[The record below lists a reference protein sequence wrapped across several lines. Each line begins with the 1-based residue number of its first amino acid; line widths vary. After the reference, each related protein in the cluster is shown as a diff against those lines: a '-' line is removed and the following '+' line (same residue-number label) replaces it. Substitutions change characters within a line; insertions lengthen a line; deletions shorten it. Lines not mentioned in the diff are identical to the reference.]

1 MNSVNASGG
10 SISTRIRQASFDP
23 LNIEASMYFG
33 KKLTSLYG
41 REIKKATWSQIFWK
55 GLGSYSCGGGDSI
68 DFMINGSAT
77 SLQFMDYLLAFA
89 LEAIFPEVNLANTA
103 APESYKVWFRN
114 TPVDQNLL
122 LDTSGETLYFY
133 LSDGSRG
140 FPKGT
145 VYLGT
150 EEALLAMTGG
160 APVVDVPEDERVS
173 GVIRPLVSHTPRHR
187 ASWGNH
193 ALLAAIESMSFE
205 IGDVI
210 YEELDRH
217 ALYNALQFRLRED
230 VYPVAGDEA
239 VTPNINYVV
248 AGVGTAPQ
256 VSLGYPAEDDRYK
269 AFTAPFSFTTSAIAD
284 RGTHG
289 NHKSAF
295 PVLLAC
301 GENIKVRVKVVDDL
315 RKILVLEEE
324 LMEDLSCAP
333 IVFVATGDEV
343 EEAMNGGDFGYMH
356 ISGGAGFISVIV
368 NDASFLPVNST
379 IAYATTQDYQVLAN
393 TIVLED
399 ATTYSAANRLKL
411 GDLGIK
417 YLVSTTN
424 FHPVTRPTE
433 FSLENPFSTDINYRD
448 WFSNDRFSLLLKAKA
463 LGAKVTLLEAG
474 MMKADC
480 RNKAY
485 MYERYHY
492 GCHGSYVKPGDK
504 VCLDVSGIDGQ
515 FKYAYLFAQNEI
527 SRLQGHWFNYTN
539 DTDYELY
546 ETYLGPRY
554 KFEGK
559 SAIEHST
566 VSIRGHKDETSNHLF
581 QRYVDNPLFAQ
592 RAPREHGLS
601 IFPRYSN
608 WINSINP
615 DGGVNAR
622 AINDIKVT
630 VKTARSGLLNNEAHP
645 HCNKVCS
652 YGYNLHLIAV
662 SWGMMLFQ
670 IDTGCDVKLPPRQAN

>member
-68 DFMINGSAT
+68 DFMINGPAT
-77 SLQFMDYLLAFA
+77 SLQYMDYLLAFA

-103 APESYKVWFRN
+103 EPESYSVWFRN
-114 TPVDQNLL
+114 EPVDQNLI
-122 LDTSGETLYFY
+122 LDTSGKNVYFY

-145 VYLGT
+145 VYLGSKG
-150 EEALLAMTGG
+150 ALLDMTELSE
-160 APVVDVPEDERVS
+160 ADVDPDNNDTS

-187 ASWGNH
+187 VSWGNH

-217 ALYNALQFRLRED
+217 ALYNAMQFRMRED

-239 VTPNINYVV
+239 VTPDIDYVV
-248 AGVGTAPQ
+248 AGVGDEPQ
-256 VSLGYPAEDDRYK
+256 ATLGYPAEDDRYK

-284 RGTHG
+284 RGSHG

-333 IVFVATGDEV
+333 IVFVATDE
-343 EEAMNGGDFGYMH
+343 EYNSTLGGDRPGYMH
-356 ISGGAGFISVIV
+356 IASNQGFISVIV
-368 NDASFLPVNST
+368 DEDSFLTVGST
-379 IAYATTQDYQVLAN
+379 IAMATTQEYQVLAN
-393 TIVLED
+393 TTNENNAV
-399 ATTYSAANRLKL
+399 TYSANNRLKL
-411 GDLGIK
+411 GDLGIR

-433 FSLENPFSTDINYRD
+433 FNLENPFSADINYRD
-448 WFSNDRFSLLLKAKA
+448 WFTGDRISLFLKAKA

-539 DTDYELY
+539 DTDYEVY
-546 ETYLGPRY
+546 ESYLGPRY

-559 SAIEHST
+559 SAIENST
-566 VSIRGHKDETSNHLF
+566 ISIRGHKDETSNHLF

-622 AINDIKVT
+622 AINDLKVT
-630 VKTARSGLLNNEAHP
+630 VKTSRSGALNNEFHP
-645 HCNKVCS
+645 EGGNAS
-652 YGYNLHLIAV
+652 TYGYNLHLIAV

-670 IDTGCDVKLPPRQAN
+670 IDTGCEVKLPPRQAN